1 MFSSLLYWIILGLV
15 FTTAAILAWLAV
27 NSFRRFWAE
36 YQNSFSESTM
46 SNLSDMFMFV
56 DPARLFLINIIAIVL
71 IPLLTWL
78 ISRDNIITVAALIGM
93 VILPW
98 WVYSVMRKRRLRKF
112 ESQLPDA
119 FMMISSSLQSGAS
132 LTMALEGLVKEQ
144 PAPLSQ
150 EFSLLIRQQRI
161 GVDLEQG
168 LTNMEKRLP
177 APDFQVAV
185 SAIKIAREVGGNLI
199 EVMET
204 LADTLRRKATMEG
217 KIDSLTSQGRLQG
230 KVMTGLPIL
239 LGVVLFQ
246 IEPVAM
252 SKLFTT
258 PIGWATLGVIV
269 VMEFL
274 GYVAIQKITSI
285 DV

>member
-1 MFSSLLYWIILGLV
+1 MVEYILYILTIGL
-15 FTTAAILAWLAV
+15 FFAAASVASWVAI
-27 NSFRRFWAE
+27 NTFGTYFKE
-36 YQNSFSESTM
+36 YQNTFSETTSSTM
-46 SNLSDMFMFV
+46 TDMFMFV
-56 DPARLFLINIIAIVL
+56 DPARLFMFNIAGIILVPLIVFLA
-71 IPLLTWL
+71 TG
-78 ISRDNIITVAALIGM
+78 DNLMTMSSMIGM
-93 VILPW
+93 FLLPW
-98 WVYSVMRKRRLRKF
+98 WIYKTLKHRRMKKF

-132 LTMALEGLVKEQ
+132 LNMALEGLVKEQ

-150 EFSLLIRQQRI
+150 EFGLLIRQQRI
-161 GVDLEQG
+161 GVDMEQA

-177 APDFQVAV
+177 VQDFQIAV

-199 EVMET
+199 EVMES

-217 KIDSLTSQGRLQG
+217 KIDSLTSQGRMQG

-239 LGVVLFQ
+239 LAIVLMQ
-246 IEPVAM
+246 IEPEAM

-258 PIGWATLGVIV
+258 PIGWGTLAV
-269 VMEFL
+269 VFIMEVL
-274 GYVAIQKITSI
+274 GYLTIQKITSI

>member
-1 MFSSLLYWIILGLV
+1 MIETFSYYITIGL
-15 FTTAAILAWLAV
+15 FFAAACIAGWVAA
-27 NSFRRFWAE
+27 NAFGGYFKE
-36 YQNSFSESTM
+36 YESTFSETTSSTM
-46 SNLSDMFMFV
+46 TDMFMFV
-56 DPARLFLINIIAIVL
+56 DPARLFMLNIVGIILV
-71 IPLLTWL
+71 PLLLW
-78 ISRDNIITVAALIGM
+78 IITGDKTVAVAALVGM
-93 VILPW
+93 FLLPW
-98 WVYSVMRKRRLRKF
+98 WIYKMLKQRRLKKF

-150 EFSLLIRQQRI
+150 EFGLLIRQQRI
-161 GVDLEQG
+161 GVDFEQA
-168 LTNMEKRLP
+168 LTNMEIRLP
-177 APDFQVAV
+177 VPDFQIAV

-199 EVMET
+199 EVMES

-217 KIDSLTSQGRLQG
+217 KIDSLTSQGRMQG

-239 LGVVLFQ
+239 LGLILMQ
-246 IEPVAM
+246 IEPEAM

-258 PIGWATLGVIV
+258 PIGWGTLAVII
-269 VMEFL
+269 VMEVL
-274 GYVAIQKITSI
+274 GYLTINKITSI